1 MDKTKFTLGKISFSV
16 FLQPTVSTYFKT
28 NFGYFPISNDEYFTS
43 LNQPNNI
50 TRSDL
55 GILIK

>member
-1 MDKTKFTLGKISFSV
+1 MDKTKFTLGKFSFSG
-16 FLQPTVSTYFKT
+16 FLQPTVSTYFNT

-50 TRSDL
+50 IYNL
-55 GILIK
+55 Y